1 MSATIKTTVY
11 IDQRA
16 IENKLTKLL
25 KDERVMLEIHNEFA
39 RMCNPYVP
47 FLEGPLSQTIEV
59 TPWWVKYTQPYA
71 HYQYTGDGFNFTKD
85 YHPLA
90 TAYWDKAMMRDH
102 GEEFTATVNQILQRR
117 AKEIYG

>member
-90 TAYWDKAMMRDH
+90 TAY
-102 GEEFTATVNQILQRR
+102 
-117 AKEIYG
+117 